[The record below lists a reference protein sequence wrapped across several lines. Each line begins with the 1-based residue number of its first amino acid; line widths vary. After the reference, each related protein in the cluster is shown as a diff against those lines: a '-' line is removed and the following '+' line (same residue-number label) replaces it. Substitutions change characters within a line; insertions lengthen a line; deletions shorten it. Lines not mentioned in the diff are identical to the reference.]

1 MEVTNIKDILF
12 LVVHSV
18 MIIRYMGHPNES
30 SLCVSNGSKKQ
41 TVCL

>member
-12 LVVHSV
+12 LVAHSV
-18 MIIRYMGHPNES
+18 MIIRYMGHHSEG